1 MTDLNLL
8 MSRAVKVHGHRGPF
22 LALGIRASIE
32 ASRRLG
38 GIDLCIVS
46 CPQVKPYLCILDGIR
61 TILPDT
67 IVEVRESSSGLKIMF
82 RSDKSVLS
90 LSVRKEILE
99 RYLGRSWDILP
110 ILADEVLSMGF
121 HDLFDEE
128 SIYGS

>member
-1 MTDLNLL
+1 

>member
-22 LALGIRASIE
+22 LALGVRASIE

-82 RSDKSVLS
+82 RSDRSVLS